1 MPGNALTDFI
11 AFRFRAL
18 KHRNFRLFWA
28 GQMVSLTGTWM
39 QSVAQLWLM
48 HRLTESALMLGV
60 LSFLQFLPV
69 LLFSLV
75 GGVVADRVDKK
86 RLLLTTQSI
95 GLVQA
100 ITLAT
105 IVTLGI
111 VEPWMLMCLAFA
123 IGMVN
128 AFDMPGRQ
136 SFVIEL
142 VGREDLPN
150 AIALN
155 SASFNSARMVGPA
168 VAGVLVAAVGEAACF
183 WSNAASYVGVLFA
196 LYSIRRGVRTV
207 SKQEGRS
214 LERFIRGVQ
223 YIRKTRPIRVLLVL
237 LGIMASLGF
246 QYLVLLPVYAKDI
259 LKQGPEVYGLLV
271 TAFGVGS
278 LFAAGWMTRHFDRW
292 GLRRNV
298 LAGLIAASAGLLVFA
313 WSRVLPLT
321 LAMGFVAGFGLILYV
336 ASTNTL
342 LQLTTEDRYRG
353 RVMSFYTLM
362 LVGTAP
368 IGALMAGTVAQL
380 ASAPVATTISAV
392 TLGMGALWVAYRL
405 RALAAREAEQI
416 TEPVWTE
423 R

>member
-1 MPGNALTDFI
+1 MSGNSISDFV

-18 KHRNFRLFWA
+18 KHRNFRLFWG

-48 HRLTESALMLGV
+48 HRLTESPLMLGV
-60 LSFLQFLPV
+60 LTFLQFLPV
-69 LLFSLV
+69 LLFALV
-75 GGVVADRVDKK
+75 GGVIADRFDKR
-86 RLLLTTQSI
+86 RLLMTTQSI
-95 GLVQA
+95 GMLQA
-100 ITLAT
+100 VTMAT
-105 IVTLGI
+105 IATLGI
-111 VEPWMLMCLAFA
+111 VQPWMLFCLAF
-123 IGMVN
+123 IMGTVN

-136 SFVIEL
+136 SFVIEM

-155 SASFNSARMVGPA
+155 SASFNTARMIGPA
-168 VAGVLVAAVGEAACF
+168 FAGILVAAVGEAACF
-183 WSNAASYVGVLFA
+183 WVNAVSYGGVIAALAGIRVPVRTITKPEGHALNRLAKGVG
-196 LYSIRRGVRTV
+196 YIRRTP
-207 SKQEGRS
+207 
-214 LERFIRGVQ
+214 
-223 YIRKTRPIRVLLVL
+223 PIRNLLIVL
-237 LGIMASLGF
+237 GFMASLGF
-246 QYLVLLPVYAKDI
+246 QYLVLLPIYAKEI

-278 LFAAGWMTRHFDRW
+278 LFAAAWMTRHFDRW
-292 GLRRNV
+292 GLRRN
-298 LAGLIAASAGLLVFA
+298 LLGGLTAASLGLIVFA

-321 LAMGFVAGFGLILYV
+321 LAMGFIAGFGLILYA

-368 IGALMAGTVAQL
+368 LGALMAGSVAQV
-380 ASAPVATTISAV
+380 ASAPVATTISAT
-392 TLGMGALWVAYRL
+392 TLGVGALWVAYRL
-405 RALAAREAEQI
+405 RVLAAREAEDV